1 MTDVDIPVVI
11 FQQGTIIYD
20 LGLSDEQVEKFAAYK
35 KEMEN
40 SDDYKKWLE
49 LKQEEI
55 HTQLKEVRFRRDLA
69 INASM
74 KNRTFE
80 K

>member
-20 LGLSDEQVEKFAAYK
+20 LGLSDDQVEKFAAYK

-55 HTQLKEVRFRRDLA
+55 DTQLKEVRFRRDLT
-69 INASM
+69 INASI
-74 KNRTFE
+74 NQ
-80 K
+80 